1 MEAIPRQV
9 LIGYHEADSELVY
22 RLDEDL
28 IKRGIKVWLDIRDIK
43 SGQSR
48 RKATY
53 EGIVNSDCFLACLS
67 PQFLEDDFCRTQLFL
82 ARAYNKQILP
92 VLISDFPPE
101 QNAIPKLIEA
111 GQQYMHALKGIEDLY
126 ILDFSGSYGRDQ
138 GSYEK
143 NFAQLV
149 NAIQPVPKP
158 SPLNAELFY
167 FSYSVHDTD
176 FANLLARD
184 IELARGVVWFFNLST
199 QAGENWREAMYR
211 GLRTAHR
218 FVICLSPEAVH
229 SEHVKHELLIARMR
243 NLPIYPVISERIY
256 DDQKLMKDLRIELE
270 RSVDLNF
277 LSDLKWY
284 APDPDY
290 QSLLT
295 SLKKSTG
302 LIEPEHLRRQGIFI
316 SYRRAD
322 SQATAGRIHEKL
334 VERFGAETVFM
345 DVDNIPPG
353 EDFAEYY
360 NNWLKDK
367 AAIVLIIIGKTWVTM
382 KTKDN
387 ESGLPRLHQEDDHV
401 RIEVA
406 TALGMNQLKV
416 IPVLIDDADMPQK
429 ADLPESL
436 HRLPQL
442 NASKVRQDPDFRSDI
457 KRLITV
463 IENIQQR

>member
-1 MEAIPRQV
+1 MEAIRSQV
-9 LIGYHEADSELVY
+9 FIGYHEANSELVY

-28 IKRGIKVWLDIRDIK
+28 TKRGIKVWLDTRDIK

-48 RKATY
+48 RQTTY
-53 EGIVNSDCFLACLS
+53 EGIVGSDCFIACLS

-82 ARAYNKQILP
+82 ARAYNKRILP
-92 VLISDFPPE
+92 VLIGEFPPE
-101 QNAIPKLIEA
+101 HKPNINLVEA
-111 GQQYMHALKGIEDLY
+111 GQKYMHALKGIEDLY
-126 ILDFSGSYGRDQ
+126 ILDFTGYYGWGL

-143 NFAQLV
+143 NFAHLV
-149 NAIQPVPKP
+149 DAIQPVPKP
-158 SPLNAELFY
+158 SPLNADLLYISFQ
-167 FSYSVHDTD
+167 SRDTG

-184 IELARGVVWFFNLST
+184 LEFARCRVWFFNLST
-199 QAGENWREAMYR
+199 QAGEYWRDVTYK

-218 FVICLSPEAVH
+218 FIICLSPEAVH
-229 SEHVKHELLIARMR
+229 SEHVRAELLVARMR
-243 NLPIYPVISERIY
+243 NLPIYPVVSERIY
-256 DDQKLMKDLRIELE
+256 KDQELMKDLRTELE
-270 RSVDLNF
+270 GSVEMNF

-284 APDPDY
+284 VPDPDY
-290 QSLLT
+290 QSLL
-295 SLKKSTG
+295 SNLKKSTG
-302 LIEPEHLRRQGIFI
+302 LVEPERLRKQGIFI

-360 NNWLKDK
+360 YNWLKDK
-367 AAIVLIIIGKTWVTM
+367 AAIVLIIIGKTWATM
-382 KTKDN
+382 KSKDN
-387 ESGLPRLHQEDDHV
+387 EPGLPRLHQEDDHV

-416 IPVLIDDADMPQK
+416 IPVLLDDADMPHK
-429 ADLPESL
+429 AELPESL

-442 NASKVRQDPDFRSDI
+442 NATKVRQDPDFRSDI

-463 IENIQQR
+463 IESIQQT

>member
-1 MEAIPRQV
+1 MEARPKQI

-28 IKRGIKVWLDIRDIK
+28 IKRGIKVWLDVRDIK

-48 RKATY
+48 RHATY
-53 EGIVNSDCFLACLS
+53 EGIVNSDGFLACLS

-82 ARAYNKQILP
+82 ARAYNKQIFP
-92 VLISDFPPE
+92 VLIGDFPPDH
-101 QNAIPKLIEA
+101 NAIPKLIEA
-111 GQQYMHALKGIEDLY
+111 GQKHMHALKGIEDLY
-126 ILDFSGSYGRDQ
+126 ILNFSGSYGRDQ

-143 NFAQLV
+143 NFADLV
-149 NAIQPVPKP
+149 HAIQPVPKP
-158 SPLNAELFY
+158 SPLNSELFY
-167 FSYSVHDTD
+167 LSFTADETD
-176 FANLLARD
+176 FGYLLARD
-184 IELARGVVWFFNLST
+184 LEHARVRVWFWKLST
-199 QAGENWREAMYR
+199 QAGDNWREAMYA

-218 FVICLSPEAVH
+218 FIICLSPRAIQ
-229 SEHVKHELLIARMR
+229 SEHTRHELLMARMR
-243 NLPIYPVISERIY
+243 NLPIYPVISDRIHK
-256 DDQKLMKDLRIELE
+256 DQKLMRDLRMELE
-270 RSVDLNF
+270 RSVEMNF

-284 APDPDY
+284 VPDPDY
-290 QSLLT
+290 ESLLT
-295 SLKKSTG
+295 DLKKSTG
-302 LIEPEHLRRQGIFI
+302 LVEPERLRRQGIFI

-367 AAIVLIIIGKTWVTM
+367 AALVLIIIGKTWATL
-382 KTKDN
+382 KTKDD
-387 ESGLPRLHQEDDHV
+387 ESVLPRLHQEDDHV

-416 IPVLIDDADMPQK
+416 IPVLIDDAEMPQK

-442 NASKVRQDPDFRSDI
+442 NASKVRQDPDFKSDI

-463 IENIQQR
+463 IENIQQT